1 MKTKIADAC
10 RKYRDRGAYITGNV
24 SLTYGELWDRASR
37 LVDLLV
43 RQGTGPVVLYGEKEP
58 YMLIGMFACLL
69 AGRAYVPVN
78 RSLPDARAEKIR
90 MASGASLVLG
100 EGDFAGC
107 CLPEEME
114 RYRTYPVQ
122 EQTGDTAYILFTSG
136 TTGEPKGVPI
146 THTNLRHFT
155 EWISRLEPLASYRGC
170 HVLNE
175 ASFSFDLST
184 ADVYYALTNGHI
196 LTALTTRDPGGITAV
211 FRDRE
216 IHVAMMTP
224 TFGKLCLLDP
234 DFGAERIPTLRCL
247 YFCGETLEPKLAE
260 KLWKR
265 FPALEILNA
274 YGPTE
279 ATSAVSAARIRRDML
294 DWKRL
299 PVGEMDGTAAEVTL
313 DGGEIVLRGDSVF
326 GGYLHGGGVFRENGV
341 NSYRTGDLGYL
352 ENGYLFCAGRKD
364 DQIKYK
370 GYRIELSDI
379 ERNIASLPGVTD
391 CAAAAIRSPDGNVRY
406 IAAWVVG
413 ETQEIREKLRE
424 TLPEWMIPK
433 TVRFVERLPV
443 NEHGK
448 TDRKVLERDG
458 YTENAV

>member
-10 RKYRDRGAYITGNV
+10 RKNRDRIAYTAGDI

-37 LVDLLV
+37 LADLLV
-43 RQGTGPVVLYGEKEP
+43 RQGTEPVVLYGEKEP
-58 YMLIGMFACLL
+58 YMLTGMFACLL

-78 RSLPDARAEKIR
+78 RSLPSARAEKILY
-90 MASGASLVLG
+90 ASGASLVLG
-100 EGDFAGC
+100 EGALEGC
-107 CLPEEME
+107 CTPEELE
-114 RYRTYPVQ
+114 RYHAAPVR

-146 THTNLRHFT
+146 SHTNLRHFT
-155 EWISRLEPLASYRGC
+155 EWISRLEPLASYRKC

-175 ASFSFDLST
+175 ASFCFDLST
-184 ADVYYALTNGHI
+184 ADIYYALTNGHT
-196 LTALTTRDPGGITAV
+196 LTALTDKEPGAITAL
-211 FRDRE
+211 FRERE

-234 DFGAERIPTLRCL
+234 DFAAERIPSLQCL
-247 YFCGETLEPKLAE
+247 YFCGETLEPKMAGR
-260 KLWKR
+260 LWER
-265 FPALEILNA
+265 FPDLEILNA

-279 ATSAVSAARIRRDML
+279 ATSAVSAILIQREML

-299 PVGEMDGTAAEVTL
+299 PVGVMGETAAEIAIE
-313 DGGEIVLRGDSVF
+313 DGEIVLRGDSVF
-326 GGYLHGGGVFRENGV
+326 GGYLHGGGIFRENGV
-341 NSYRTGDLGYL
+341 NGYRTGDLGYL
-352 ENGYLFCAGRKD
+352 EDGYLFCAGRRD
-364 DQIKYK
+364 LQIKYK

-379 ERNIASLPGVTD
+379 ERNIAALPGVTD
-391 CAAAAIRSPDGNVRY
+391 CAAAAIRSPEGNVRY

-413 ETQEIREKLRE
+413 EPQDIRGKLQE

-448 TDRKVLERDG
+448 IDRKVLEQNG
-458 YTENAV
+458 YTEASV

>member
-10 RKYRDRGAYITGNV
+10 RRNRDRIAYTVGGI
-24 SLTYGELWDRASR
+24 SLTDGELWDRASR
-37 LVDLLV
+37 LADLLV

-58 YMLIGMFACLL
+58 YMLVGMFACLL

-78 RSLPDARAEKIR
+78 RSLPAARAEKIR
-90 MASGASLVLG
+90 IASGASLVLG
-100 EGDFAGC
+100 AGDFAGC

-114 RYRTYPVQ
+114 RYRTCPLQ
-122 EQTGDTAYILFTSG
+122 PQNGDTAYILFTSG

-146 THTNLRHFT
+146 SHANLRHFT

-170 HVLNE
+170 NVLNE

-184 ADVYYALTNGHI
+184 ADIYYALTNGHT
-196 LTALTTRDPGGITAV
+196 LTALTAREPGEITAV
-211 FRDRE
+211 FRERE
-216 IHVAMMTP
+216 IHAAMMTP

-247 YFCGETLEPKLAE
+247 YFCGEVLEGKLADR
-260 KLWKR
+260 LWKR

-279 ATSAVSAARIRRDML
+279 ATSAVSAVRIRREML

-299 PVGEMDGTAAEVTL
+299 PVGVMGETAADVTL
-313 DGGEIVLRGDSVF
+313 EEGEIVLRGDSVF
-326 GGYLHGGGVFRENGV
+326 GGYLHGGGVFRDKGV
-341 NSYRTGDLGYL
+341 NGYRTGDLGYV

-370 GYRIELSDI
+370 GYRIELADI
-379 ERNIASLPGVTD
+379 ERNLASLPGVTD
-391 CAAAAIRSPDGNVRY
+391 CAAAAVRSPDGHVRY

-413 ETQEIREKLRE
+413 EAQDIRTALREK
-424 TLPEWMIPK
+424 LPEWMIPK

-448 TDRKVLERDG
+448 TDRKVLEQDG
-458 YTENAV
+458 YTETAV

>member
-10 RKYRDRGAYITGNV
+10 RKYRDRTAYTVGEI
-24 SLTYGELWDRASR
+24 SLTYGELWNRASR
-37 LVDLLV
+37 LAELLV
-43 RQGTGPVVLYGEKEP
+43 RQGTGPVVLYGEKEG

-78 RSLPDARAEKIR
+78 RSLPSARAEKIIR
-90 MASGASLVLG
+90 ASGASLVLG

-114 RYRTYPVQ
+114 RYRTCPVQ
-122 EQTGDTAYILFTSG
+122 PQNGDTAYILFTSG

-146 THTNLRHFT
+146 SHANLRHFT
-155 EWISRLEPLASYRGC
+155 EWISRLEPLASYRDC
-170 HVLNE
+170 NVLNE

-184 ADVYYALTNGHI
+184 ADIYYALTNGHT
-196 LTALTTRDPGGITAV
+196 LTALTTRDPGEITAV

-216 IHVAMMTP
+216 IHAAMMTP
-224 TFGKLCLLDP
+224 TFGKLCLLDT
-234 DFGAERIPTLRCL
+234 DFSAAQIPTLRCL
-247 YFCGETLEPKLAE
+247 YFCGEVLEPRLADR
-260 KLWKR
+260 LWER

-279 ATSAVSAARIRRDML
+279 ATSAVSAARIRREML

-299 PVGEMDGTAAEVTL
+299 PVGVIGETAAETAIEE
-313 DGGEIVLRGDSVF
+313 GEIVLRGDSVF
-326 GGYLHGGGVFRENGV
+326 GGYLHGGGVFRENGG
-341 NSYRTGDLGYL
+341 NGYRTGDLGYV

-364 DQIKYK
+364 CQIKYK
-370 GYRIELSDI
+370 GYRIELADI
-379 ERNIASLPGVTD
+379 ERNILFLPGVRD
-391 CAAAAIRSPDGNVRY
+391 CAAAAVRSPDGNVRY
-406 IAAWVVG
+406 IAAYVVG
-413 ETQEIREKLRE
+413 ETQDIRTALREK
-424 TLPEWMIPK
+424 LPEWMVPK

-448 TDRKVLERDG
+448 IDRKVLERDG
-458 YTENAV
+458 YTEASV